1 MCPGYGGVCASTR
14 CSGEPPCRPDEKIG
28 VSCRRPR
35 RPSRVVRVVSVLFLW
50 CPSLLAAPSSGP
62 KEKSSMSPSEHRVV
76 QIDSIGPSLLHSDR
90 LPPRDASSS
99 NSNSRRFRKARP
111 RSCNNRSVYSSN
123 RWGRNV
129 RTVAAIVPEL
139 DPKTDRIG
147 NWSSAD
153 WRASY
158 PEATLAVLSG
168 GPLVESDVLATPKW

>member
-35 RPSRVVRVVSVLFLW
+35 RPSRVVRVVSVLFCGVRRCWLPHRPDQRKRVR
-50 CPSLLAAPSSGP
+50 CHRRNTASC
-62 KEKSSMSPSEHRVV
+62 KS
-76 QIDSIGPSLLHSDR
+76 IALGLHYSTVTDCLPAM
-90 LPPRDASSS
+90 LPPPTAIPGD
-99 NSNSRRFRKARP
+99 FERP

-158 PEATLAVLSG
+158 PKVTLAVLSG
-168 GPLVESDVLATPKW
+168 GSLVESDVLATPKW

>member
-35 RPSRVVRVVSVLFLW
+35 RPSRVVRVVSVLFCGVRRCWLPHRPDQRKRVR
-50 CPSLLAAPSSGP
+50 C
-62 KEKSSMSPSEHRVV
+62 HRVV

-129 RTVAAIVPEL
+129 RTAAAIVPEL
-139 DPKTDRIG
+139 DPETDRIG

-158 PEATLAVLSG
+158 PEVTLAVLSG
-168 GPLVESDVLATPKW
+168 GSLVESDVLATPKW